1 MPPDFDQNIYLE
13 IFATWG
19 GEGGWGQRTF
29 RVENSSN
36 LTSPDFPLSLITD
49 AHILGMLS
57 SISEWLGLAIL
68 IKIINRKYLALE
80 QSQNLNISEW
90 LGLASLIKIDW

>member
-1 MPPDFDQNIYLE
+1 ME
-13 IFATWG
+13 IFATLG
-19 GEGGWGQRTF
+19 GEGGWGQRPF

-80 QSQNLNISEW
+80 QSHFDQNNFLENLNISEW
-90 LGLASLIKIDW
+90 LGLASLIKIDWLK